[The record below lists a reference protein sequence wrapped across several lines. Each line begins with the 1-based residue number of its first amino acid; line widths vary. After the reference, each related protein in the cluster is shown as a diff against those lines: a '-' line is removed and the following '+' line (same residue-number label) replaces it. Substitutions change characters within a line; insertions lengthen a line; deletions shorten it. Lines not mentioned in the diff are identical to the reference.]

1 MTMNTRILL
10 LLAVTI
16 CITVAQRP
24 VSQRC
29 LCRKVRNSFGA
40 PNTVEDIQIY
50 PPTPS
55 CDRLEIIVSLKN
67 GVQYCLDPSMKKVQ
81 RLLNRLMKKSSPPT
95 VPTPI
100 EAISN
105 ERSIDSADI

>member
-1 MTMNTRILL
+1 MITRILL

-16 CITVAQRP
+16 SRLYSIHCPLILCIGS

-40 PNTVEDIQIY
+40 PNTVEDIQII

-55 CDRLEIIVSLKN
+55 CDSVSLKN
-67 GVQYCLDPSMKKVQ
+67 GVQYCLDPSMKKVA
-81 RLLNRLMKKSSPPT
+81 RAKKKNARGT
-95 VPTPI
+95 GG
-100 EAISN
+100 
-105 ERSIDSADI
+105 RGDGL